1 MGDLILWGVVL
12 VVMVVAE
19 LSTMQLISIW
29 FAAGALASFIV
40 ALCGMGMGF
49 QMFVFILVSV
59 LLLSVTRP
67 LFAKFRV
74 GDTQPTN
81 MELDIGKT
89 ALIIEEVN
97 NAADKGRARL
107 NGVDWKAVS
116 TDNSIIPE
124 GSVVTINDIKGTKLF
139 VTIVKET
146 VNK

>member
-1 MGDLILWGVVL
+1 MGELILWGAVL
-12 VVMVVAE
+12 VILVIAE

-29 FAAGALASFIV
+29 FAAGALASFIT
-40 ALCGMGMGF
+40 ALCGFGMGL

-67 LFAKFRV
+67 LLSKFRV

-97 NAADKGRARL
+97 NSADKGRARL

-116 TDNSIIPE
+116 TDNSVIPE
-124 GSVVTINDIKGTKLF
+124 GSVVTIDDIKGTKLF
-139 VTIVKET
+139 VTLAKET
-146 VNK
+146 ANN